1 MVTRWEESGTSRTRR
16 CVRWGCY
23 RRSAQSVGAAGH
35 RAEPPPGKGSRHGE
49 CVVTCGA
56 FAVLYVGIPA
66 CNTQV
71 FGRQPRQHDRTPRD
85 TAHSGRT
92 AGGVQGACRTL
103 SLSRTDLVKRA
114 RSTTIRVEYEAAGCA
129 ERFFPLHLLLFC
141 PLLTPHA
148 LIVLDLF
155 GLAVCEYPSRDP
167 RRRPRCWHAGS
178 SIAHNKQEKE
188 IGLRSS
194 LFTRSARPG
203 L

>member
-1 MVTRWEESGTSRTRR
+1 M
-16 CVRWGCY
+16 
-23 RRSAQSVGAAGH
+23 
-35 RAEPPPGKGSRHGE
+35 
-49 CVVTCGA
+49 
-56 FAVLYVGIPA
+56 GIPA

-178 SIAHNKQEKE
+178 SIAQQTRKGNWFE
-188 IGLRSS
+188 IEFVHAECPTGS
-194 LFTRSARPG
+194 LSARAKRVQG
-203 L
+203 LHLDTEHRKGSIRGRTPLNVSDLPLTCAQRTAA